1 MEEESGFLTFSPCFV
16 PLKEAEEK
24 PEQAVIRAGEAG
36 WELMHKLAAFYI
48 APFQHIQFC
57 TAPSWKQ
64 LGPAPDVLEKKKIK
78 KKKQGRLLACQS
90 LLAGSISREL

>member
-1 MEEESGFLTFSPCFV
+1 M

-24 PEQAVIRAGEAG
+24 PEQPVIKAGEPG

-57 TAPSWKQ
+57 TVPSWKQ
-64 LGPAPDVLEKKKIK
+64 LGPAPDVLLKKNLKKKARKIV
-78 KKKQGRLLACQS
+78 GV
-90 LLAGSISREL
+90 SISPSRKHQPRAVKLSAQLSCF

>member
-1 MEEESGFLTFSPCFV
+1 MEEESGFLTFFSCFV

-24 PEQAVIRAGEAG
+24 PEQPVIKAGEPG

-64 LGPAPDVLEKKKIK
+64 LGPAPDVPLKKI
-78 KKKQGRLLACQS
+78 
-90 LLAGSISREL
+90 